1 MEDAAAT
8 EHSEDPEAAKKDET
22 AIAEAVTNEKTQIP
36 EAATE
41 HSESSKATKEDKT
54 AITEPAC
61 EERKR
66 PLPAFSP
73 GQSIIQWWASWFKNA
88 DEPPKKY
95 SKKNRPAWF
104 SCEVLTYNGY
114 KAIKYAGSQQEA
126 QHCYVT
132 YSWNGT
138 SEEVPEQFLKKRL
151 ISEGKEKYAHSNGLH
166 ENQDCHLEPDFWQQF
181 NTSNVNAAQS
191 SSKKTKKRA
200 RSSTE

>member
-95 SKKNRPAWF
+95 NKKKRPRWF
-104 SCEVLTYNGY
+104 SGEVLSYNGY
-114 KAIKYAGSQQEA
+114 KAIKYAGIQQVA

-132 YSWNGT
+132 Y
-138 SEEVPEQFLKKRL
+138 
-151 ISEGKEKYAHSNGLH
+151 
-166 ENQDCHLEPDFWQQF
+166 
-181 NTSNVNAAQS
+181 
-191 SSKKTKKRA
+191 
-200 RSSTE
+200 

>member
-22 AIAEAVTNEKTQIP
+22 AIAEAVTKEKTQIP

-151 ISEGKEKYAHSNGLH
+151 ISEGEEKYAHSNGLH

-181 NTSNVNAAQS
+181 NTTNVNAAQS
-191 SSKKTKKRA
+191 SSKKTMKRA

>member
-8 EHSEDPEAAKKDET
+8 EHSEDPEATKKDET
-22 AIAEAVTNEKTQIP
+22 AIA

-54 AITEPAC
+54 AVPEPAC

-66 PLPAFSP
+66 PLPAFLP

-95 SKKNRPAWF
+95 SKKKRPAWF
-104 SCEVLTYNGY
+104 SGEVLSYNGY
-114 KAIKYAGSQQEA
+114 KAIKYAGIQQVA

-132 YSWNGT
+132 Y
-138 SEEVPEQFLKKRL
+138 
-151 ISEGKEKYAHSNGLH
+151 
-166 ENQDCHLEPDFWQQF
+166 
-181 NTSNVNAAQS
+181 
-191 SSKKTKKRA
+191 
-200 RSSTE
+200 

>member
-1 MEDAAAT
+1 MISFKYVWIHLHLGSRWYVLVCACCRAWESNIAMAGQQKKIKSSAVPEANT

-54 AITEPAC
+54 AVPEPAC

-66 PLPAFSP
+66 SLPAFLP

-95 SKKNRPAWF
+95 SKKKRPAWF
-104 SCEVLTYNGY
+104 SGEVLTYNGY
-114 KAIKYAGSQQEA
+114 KAIKYAGIQQVA

-132 YSWNGT
+132 Y
-138 SEEVPEQFLKKRL
+138 
-151 ISEGKEKYAHSNGLH
+151 
-166 ENQDCHLEPDFWQQF
+166 
-181 NTSNVNAAQS
+181 
-191 SSKKTKKRA
+191 
-200 RSSTE
+200 

>member
-22 AIAEAVTNEKTQIP
+22 AIAEAVTKEKTQIP
-36 EAATE
+36 E
-41 HSESSKATKEDKT
+41 
-54 AITEPAC
+54 PAC
-61 EERKR
+61 EQRKR

-104 SCEVLTYNGY
+104 SCEVLTYSGY
-114 KAIKYAGSQQEA
+114 KAIKYAGSQQVA

-151 ISEGKEKYAHSNGLH
+151 ISEGEEKYAHSNGLH
-166 ENQDCHLEPDFWQQF
+166 ENQDCHPEPDFWQQF